1 MPDIDAKTGQTLGIP
16 TGAPKAEKR
25 PTLSAAGKPTH
36 VEQHSRAAGLKSFLW
51 VALLT
56 PLIWIYAEREQ
67 IDRADVRVP
76 IKMFSKS
83 SDRIITVT
91 SPGDGMVNLDVQGPK
106 ASLNDLRDIL
116 SKAPLEVYLSPQVG

>member
-1 MPDIDAKTGQTLGIP
+1 MADIDSKTTQTLGIP
-16 TGAPKAEKR
+16 TAAPKAEKR
-25 PTLSAAGKPTH
+25 STFSAAGAPTH
-36 VEQHSRAAGLKSFLW
+36 VETNSRASAFKTFLW
-51 VALLT
+51 VAPLT
-56 PLIWIYAEREQ
+56 VLIWIYAEREQ

-91 SPGDGMVNLDVQGPK
+91 SPADGMVNLDVQGPK

-116 SKAPLEVYLSPQVG
+116 SK